1 MSGGGHLKACRA
13 LGERHGLRLEH
24 QGGDGEGGRSQVG
37 PLPAGAPHPGGAE
50 GRAALKLAPFQRQ
63 FVACAL
69 APETQTAVIGIGR
82 GNAKSRSRPASQ
94 WCILLRCGTATA
106 SRACSTAP
114 RGGASRSSKSCS
126 PIRAIRVRRR
136 PRPPPEAAR
145 DRVPGC
151 PAGRASPSCRGAG
164 SSSAPSLG
172 SGATDGWRRCRA
184 SRSIRRS
191 HYLPRHDQGDPMASL
206 QKPNL
211 PAQTL
216 TPPVRAPRRRPPAGW
231 PVPPR
236 SAEHLPPAP
245 RRHSRGHGP
254 PRCGRSRPPARS

>member
-1 MSGGGHLKACRA
+1 MPSRA
-13 LGERHGLRLEH
+13 LGRRPSGASCF
-24 QGGDGEGGRSQVG
+24 GAG
-37 PLPAGAPHPGGAE
+37 PRRPRARARPPHA
-50 GRAALKLAPFQRQ
+50 AALPVL
-63 FVACAL
+63 
-69 APETQTAVIGIGR
+69 
-82 GNAKSRSRPASQ
+82 RSRV
-94 WCILLRCGTATA
+94 R
-106 SRACSTAP
+106 
-114 RGGASRSSKSCS
+114 RSGPSG
-126 PIRAIRVRRR
+126 VRRR